1 MIKNDKDP
9 NGEAEGYALSFDDL
23 HEDAST
29 VILAK
34 NLADYLERHYSGWMW
49 AINIDS
55 KGGVTNLFSM
65 RLSGRWGYTFKTM
78 TLQNDPSNRA
88 LMRGA
93 GELLERFGHRA
104 GPYNHDR
111 WSTGAT
117 LMGLPRA
124 DVSDKGRREQRDFR
138 TDSIK
143 QGLRDGTA
151 KIITDSDIAAAR
163 RAVG

>member
-1 MIKNDKDP
+1 MNPRDP
-9 NGEAEGYALSFDDL
+9 NGDPEGYCLDANALDAS
-23 HEDAST
+23 AST
-29 VILAK
+29 VILVK
-34 NLADYLERHYSGWMW
+34 NCADFLEKQYPGWMW
-49 AINIDS
+49 AISPDER
-55 KGGVTNLFSM
+55 GGVVNLFSM
-65 RLSGRWGYTFKTM
+65 RLSGRWGYTFKTV

-143 QGLRDGTA
+143 QGLRDGSA
-151 KIITDSDIAAAR
+151 RIITDADIAAAR
-163 RAVG
+163 RAAG